1 MSDIVMPSFSAG
13 MESAR
18 VARWTRRV
26 GEAVAAGDV
35 IAEVE
40 TDKATMEIEAPGDGA
55 LAEILWPAGKRAAPV
70 GTRLAVFAPG
80 EGPGAAPAPAAEGP
94 LVATAF
100 RDGLRDGIAA
110 AMRRDASIL
119 LVCAGASEGGPA
131 RLLRGLPAE
140 FEARRFLD
148 VEAGPATLGGL
159 ALGLALGGARPAVEF
174 ARGGDVAAAS
184 AAIAASAGLGLP
196 ILWRAPLD
204 GEAIDPPR
212 AGGLTILA
220 PAGAADARRLTER
233 ALRARGPTLMIEAAA
248 LLDNVEPAPAG
259 EIAIEPVVGA
269 RLTGA
274 GGDVTIVSHSS
285 GVAAALEVQNQLAV
299 EAIAV
304 RVVDLRSLRPLDG
317 ASLEAEARRSGA
329 VVVVEPP
336 GAPAL
341 AGEIARRCGAQA
353 EGAVVRCVG
362 LATLDLSEILAATRA
377 LCVRRPS

>member
-18 VARWTRRV
+18 VARWARRV
-26 GEAVAAGDV
+26 GEQVAAGDV

-40 TDKATMEIEAPGDGA
+40 TDKATMEIEAPEDGA
-55 LAEILWPAGKRAAPV
+55 LAEILWPAGRRAAPV

-80 EGPGAAPAPAAEGP
+80 EGPAAAAPSAQEGP
-94 LVATAF
+94 LVPTAF
-100 RDGLRDGIAA
+100 RDGLRDAVAA
-110 AMRRDASIL
+110 AMRRDATIL
-119 LVCAGASEGGPA
+119 IVGAGASEGGPA
-131 RLLRGLPAE
+131 RSLRGLAGE

-184 AAIAASAGLGLP
+184 AAIAASAALALP
-196 ILWRAPLD
+196 VLWRAPLD

-212 AGGLTILA
+212 DAGLTILA
-220 PAGAADARRLTER
+220 PAGAADARRLTEQ

-248 LLDNVEPAPAG
+248 LLDAVEPAPAG
-259 EIAIEPVVGA
+259 DVAAGFDLAA
-269 RLTGA
+269 RVIGA

-285 GVAAALEVQNQLAV
+285 GLAAAVEVQNQLQG
-299 EAIAV
+299 EGIAAG
-304 RVVDLRSLRPLDG
+304 VVDLRSLRRLDG
-317 ASLEAEARRSGA
+317 ARLDAQLRRAGRC
-329 VVVVEPP
+329 VVIDPP

-341 AGEIARRCGAQA
+341 ADEIARRCGAPA
-353 EGAVVRCVG
+353 EGAAARCVG
-362 LATLDLSEILAATRA
+362 VASLDVSEILAATRA